1 MGFAQALPNYNII
14 CMFGPNKVDS
24 IVRFW
29 PDIGALAE
37 GFDRSVIKPHTC
49 AVWVLVVGLLVRQQD
64 WHKLAG

>member
-1 MGFAQALPNYNII
+1 M
-14 CMFGPNKVDS
+14 
-24 IVRFW
+24 RFW

-49 AVWVLVVGLLVRQQD
+49 AVWVLIVGLLVRQQG